1 LVVTSSYVHQSK
13 PEENNV
19 NLKTV
24 SGAAI
29 ELSDVA
35 FGREFNEALVH
46 QVVVAYLSGGRQGSK
61 AQKSRADVSGGGK
74 KPFKQKGTGRARAGS
89 IRSPIWRGGGKT
101 FAARPQ
107 DWAQKVN
114 RKMYRGAMQCI
125 LAELVRQERL
135 VLVEEIGVTAP
146 KTKELLARLTELN
159 ATRALIITDAVDEN
173 LYLAARNLPHVEVV
187 DSKAVDPVS
196 LIAYEKVIMSVS
208 AAKQLEVELG

>member
-1 LVVTSSYVHQSK
+1 M
-13 PEENNV
+13 

-24 SGAAI
+24 SGAAV

-46 QVVVAYLSGGRQGSK
+46 QVVTAYLAGTRQGSK
-61 AQKSRADVSGGGK
+61 AQKSRAEVSGGGK

-107 DWAQKVN
+107 DWSQKVN

-125 LAELVRQERL
+125 LAELIRQERL
-135 VLVEEIGVTAP
+135 ILVEDIVVSAP
-146 KTKELLARLTELN
+146 KTKELLGKLNDLN
-159 ATRALIITDAVDEN
+159 ATRALIVTDAVDEN
-173 LYLAARNLPHVEVV
+173 LYLAARNIPHVDVV
-187 DSKAVDPVS
+187 DATAVNPVS
-196 LIAYEKVIMSVS
+196 LIAFDKVVMSVS
-208 AAKQLEVELG
+208 AAKKLEVELG